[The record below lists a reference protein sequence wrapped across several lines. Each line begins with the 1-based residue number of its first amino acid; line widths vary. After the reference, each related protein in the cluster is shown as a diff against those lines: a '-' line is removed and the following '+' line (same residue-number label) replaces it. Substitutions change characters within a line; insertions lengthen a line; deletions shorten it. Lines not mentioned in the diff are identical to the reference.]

1 LRTGNE
7 VADPEP
13 VEGDEEVGGR
23 ELVKCGRNGDGV
35 GGTELVERRRD
46 REPETQP
53 ARDRLGEA
61 SSEEVQSAIARSG
74 LRVRDRSFEFGRSGF
89 SRI

>member
-1 LRTGNE
+1 VNRKRSR
-7 VADPEP
+7 
-13 VEGDEEVGGR
+13 R
-23 ELVKCGRNGDGV
+23 EID
-35 GGTELVERRRD
+35 
-46 REPETQP
+46 
-53 ARDRLGEA
+53 LGEA